1 MANREMY
8 LERAANTSFEDRL
21 GVLEK
26 RALQE
31 VNSGLTSQEV
41 TGGMKQ
47 VGLMEFD
54 LDDQE
59 VDLDLNPATRETFEL
74 KLADRLAA

>member
-1 MANREMY
+1 MVNREPT
-8 LERAANTSFEDRL
+8 LERAANTSFEGR
-21 GVLEK
+21 VAALEK

-31 VNSGLTSQEV
+31 GNSGATSQEV

-54 LDDQE
+54 LEDQE
-59 VDLDLNPATRETFEL
+59 ADLDVNPATRETFEL
-74 KLADRLAA
+74 RLADRLAA